1 MSRWRSVTLASLVA
15 LSVSSLVP
23 VATAQE
29 APCRTLA
36 GAVVVNLDDSRS
48 PAAVAHVRRAV
59 GSGQP
64 WLLHID
70 RLHEDMHRRAS
81 LRGKPTRP
89 GSDRD
94 EYPPAVSAEGGAG
107 ADVELIPLADN
118 RSAGGKMGSILRG
131 YCDGQAFV
139 FAP

>member
-1 MSRWRSVTLASLVA
+1 MRTRSVVLAALVA
-15 LSVSSLVP
+15 VALPPFVP

-59 GSGQP
+59 AARQP

-70 RLHEDMHRRAS
+70 RAHEDLHRRTS
-81 LRGKPTRP
+81 LRGIPTRP
-89 GSDRD
+89 GHDRD

-107 ADVELIPLADN
+107 ADVELIPAGDN
-118 RSAGGKMGSILRG
+118 RSAGGKMGAALRP
-131 YCDGQAFV
+131 YCDGQAFT
-139 FAP
+139 FEP